1 MEKIKLFIKNQPS
14 YRLFIAG
21 VLLFLLT
28 YFGPQYVGVIPGI
41 IGMAV
46 WVILLGRAVGKSIDA
61 KRPDTE
67 RPWWTK
73 L

>member
-1 MEKIKLFIKNQPS
+1 MEKIASFIKSQPS

-21 VLLFLLT
+21 VILFSLT
-28 YFGPQYVGVIPGI
+28 YFGPQYIGIIPGV

-46 WVILLGRAVGKSIDA
+46 WVVLLGRAVGKSIDA
-61 KRPDTE
+61 KRPGTT
-67 RPWWTK
+67 RPWWTS